1 MMASTAPDKRAARYA
16 GNLLLPL
23 IILALSAVFFVQT
36 LEFPDREDVGPA
48 AVPHLWMF
56 FIAVFC
62 LQLVVQA
69 VRRKGGADPVPGR
82 IGFVLAFIAWLAVYL
97 MAIET
102 IGYFVSTFVF
112 LVGSMLVLSYRNVLV
127 VVSVSLGWLVF
138 SYFIFYRML
147 FIPLPVGSLL
157 RPVLG

>member
-1 MMASTAPDKRAARYA
+1 MAPTAPNKNPARYA

-23 IILALSAVFFVQT
+23 VILALSTVFFIET

-56 FIAVFC
+56 FTSIFC
-62 LQLVVQA
+62 VQLVVQA
-69 VRRKGGADPVPGR
+69 ARRKGKADPVPGR
-82 IGFVLAFIAWLAVYL
+82 IGFVLLFVGWLWVYL

-102 IGYFVSTFVF
+102 IGYFLSTFVF
-112 LVGSMLVLSYRNVLV
+112 LVGSMFVLSYRNLLV

-157 RPVLG
+157 RPVLE